1 MSAAGPIDRKID
13 RQCAAARPWKFA
25 PAHWVLASAH
35 AGGLAAAMAQPTLWP
50 WALSTIGASHALA
63 AAFAFDATSG
73 FLGPVISR
81 LPANSAARGELA
93 LTFDDGPDPEVT
105 PRVLD
110 LLDAKR
116 AYATFF
122 CVSKLVAKHA
132 ALARE
137 IVRRGH
143 AVENH
148 SAEHSPTLPFR
159 GVRGLMRDIG
169 DAQQSIAD
177 VTGAVPRFFRPPF
190 GVRTPLTEPALARLG
205 MHCVGWSV
213 RSYDTVDTDGE
224 RVARRVIARMC
235 PGSIVLLHD
244 RGRVRVTPSVL
255 GALPRVLEAI
265 AAGGGRPVTLRQAL
279 A

>member
-1 MSAAGPIDRKID
+1 MSATGPIDRQID

-35 AGGLAAAMAQPTLWP
+35 AGGIAAAIAQPTLWP
-50 WALSTIGASHALA
+50 WALGAIGASHALA
-63 AAFAFDATSG
+63 AAFAFDATSA

-81 LPANSAARGELA
+81 LPESAGRGELA
-93 LTFDDGPDPEVT
+93 LTFDDGPDPEIT

-110 LLDAKR
+110 LLDAKG

-122 CVSKLVAKHA
+122 CVSKLVVKHA

-143 AVENH
+143 AIENH
-148 SAEHSPTLPFR
+148 SARHSPTLPFH
-159 GVRGLMRDIG
+159 GVLGLMRDIG
-169 DAQQSIAD
+169 DAQQAIAD
-177 VTGAVPRFFRPPF
+177 VTGTVPRFFRPPF

-213 RSYDTVDTDGE
+213 RSFDTVDTDGE
-224 RVARRVIARMC
+224 RVARRIIDRIR

-244 RGRVRVTPSVL
+244 RACVRATPSVL
-255 GALPRVLEAI
+255 TALPRILEAI
-265 AAGGGRPVTLRQAL
+265 AADGGRPVTLRQAL
-279 A
+279 I